1 MQKANIELKQEEQ
14 EKLKDIKIL
23 SKDKKEKCCCKD
35 SCCSVNVKPL
45 GDRVLLK
52 RCECA
57 EEVKGGIII
66 PDSAKEKP
74 MEAKVIA
81 LGTGKIED
89 GKKLDF
95 NVEVGDK
102 VLIGKYSG
110 TEVKIDD
117 ETFILVREDEILA
130 VLG

>member
-1 MQKANIELKQEEQ
+1 M
-14 EKLKDIKIL
+14 
-23 SKDKKEKCCCKD
+23 SKENKEKCCCKGG
-35 SCCSVNVKPL
+35 CSVNVKPL

-52 RCECA
+52 RSECA
-57 EEVKGGIII
+57 EEIKGGIII

-74 MEAKVIA
+74 MEATVVA

-95 NVEVGDK
+95 SVAVGDK
-102 VLIGKYSG
+102 VLIGKYAG

-117 ETFILVREDEILA
+117 EAFILVREDEILA
-130 VLG
+130 ILG

>member
-1 MQKANIELKQEEQ
+1 M
-14 EKLKDIKIL
+14 
-23 SKDKKEKCCCKD
+23 SKDKKEKCCCK
-35 SCCSVNVKPL
+35 CGCSVNVKPL

-52 RCECA
+52 RCEAA

-74 MEAKVIA
+74 MEATVVA

-89 GKKLDF
+89 GKKVEF

-117 ETFILVREDEILA
+117 TAFILVREDEILA

>member
-1 MQKANIELKQEEQ
+1 M
-14 EKLKDIKIL
+14 
-23 SKDKKEKCCCKD
+23 SKDKKEKCCCKGG
-35 SCCSVNVKPL
+35 CSVNVKPL

-52 RCECA
+52 RCEAA

-74 MEAKVIA
+74 MEATVVA
-81 LGTGKIED
+81 LGTGKVED
-89 GKKLDF
+89 GKKVDF
-95 NVEVGDK
+95 NVEAGDK

-130 VLG
+130 ILG

>member
-1 MQKANIELKQEEQ
+1 M
-14 EKLKDIKIL
+14 

-35 SCCSVNVKPL
+35 VKPL

>member
-1 MQKANIELKQEEQ
+1 
-14 EKLKDIKIL
+14 
-23 SKDKKEKCCCKD
+23 
-35 SCCSVNVKPL
+35 
-45 GDRVLLK
+45 
-52 RCECA
+52 
-57 EEVKGGIII
+57 
-66 PDSAKEKP
+66 

>member
-1 MQKANIELKQEEQ
+1 MCINSETL
-14 EKLKDIKIL
+14 LFSNHNL
-23 SKDKKEKCCCKD
+23 THSNMSKDKKEKCCCKK
-35 SCCSVNVKPL
+35 SGASVNVKPL

-57 EEVKGGIII
+57 EEIKGGIII

-74 MEAKVIA
+74 MEAKVVA
-81 LGTGKIED
+81 LGTGKVED
-89 GKKLDF
+89 GKKVEF

-102 VLIGKYSG
+102 VLIEKYSG

-117 ETFILVREDEILA
+117 TMYILVREDEILA